1 MPITLNSLTAQQKR
15 TSVYA
20 AGLILALSIAGWLV
34 YGLNA
39 KRTDVAKAKQ
49 EIERKEH
56 DIQNVVTASPED
68 QARWQQQERQLGNL
82 LLTDDAVPQFF
93 EEVTR
98 IANENHLQR
107 LGLNTE
113 ETVIDPNNS
122 PSPEQMRLL
131 GVGIRRYLVVTVK
144 FQGEYPDVARFLGG
158 VSTLP
163 RPVEYHTI
171 ELRRSPPLIDV
182 TVVMNVYKREAA

>member
-1 MPITLNSLTAQQKR
+1 MPITLNSFTAQQKQ
-15 TSVYA
+15 TAVYA
-20 AGLILALSIAGWLV
+20 AGLVVALVVTGWFA
-34 YGLNA
+34 YNLNA
-39 KRTDVAKAKQ
+39 KRTDAAKLRQ
-49 EIERKEH
+49 EIERKER
-56 DIQNVVTASPED
+56 DLQSAVPPPAEE
-68 QARWQQQERQLGNL
+68 QAKWRQQEKLLSDL
-82 LLTDDAVPQFF
+82 LLPDDAVPQFF

-113 ETVIDPNNS
+113 ETVIDPNNAA
-122 PSPEQMRLL
+122 SPEQMRLL
-131 GVGIRRYLVVTVK
+131 GVGVRRYLVVTVK

-158 VSTLP
+158 VATLP

-171 ELRRSPPLIDV
+171 ELRRNPPLIDV

>member
-1 MPITLNSLTAQQKR
+1 MPITLTSLTSQQKS
-15 TSVYA
+15 TAVYVALLTA
-20 AGLILALSIAGWLV
+20 ALIIAGWLM
-34 YGLNA
+34 YDLNT
-39 KRTDVAKAKQ
+39 KRTNVARTRQ

-56 DIQNVVTASPED
+56 DIQNAAIAGPED
-68 QARWQQQERQLGNL
+68 QAKWQQQEKQLSDL

-113 ETVIDPNNS
+113 ETVIDAANS

-158 VSTLP
+158 VSRLP
-163 RPVEYHTI
+163 RPVEYHAI

-182 TVVMNVYKREAA
+182 SVVMNVYKREAT